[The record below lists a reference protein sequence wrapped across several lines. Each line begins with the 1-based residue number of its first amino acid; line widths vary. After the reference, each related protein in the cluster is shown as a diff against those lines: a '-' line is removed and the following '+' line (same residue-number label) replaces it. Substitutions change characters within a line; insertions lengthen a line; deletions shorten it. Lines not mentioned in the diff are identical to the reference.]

1 LCPIHRRDAEHV
13 YDATAPG
20 PRAYCARAGVVV
32 LGEGIYGPIHGSPFS
47 YHVPY
52 DRDVGAEDAAEG
64 LEDRVCAEGNVVPGE
79 V

>member
-1 LCPIHRRDAEHV
+1 V

-20 PRAYCARAGVVV
+20 PRADCACAGLVV
-32 LGEGIYGPIHGSPFS
+32 LGERIDGSVHGTTFS
-47 YHVPY
+47 HHVPY

-64 LEDRVCAEGNVVPGE
+64 FEDGVCAERDVIPGE